1 MKIFVGGI
9 RTETN
14 TFVSRKT
21 SKADFRDGG
30 ICPAHAPVVD
40 PGLHPGYVGIMQA
53 ACDAG
58 CEIGRGIVA
67 YAVPGGPVEQPVYE
81 ALKAELLEDLR
92 RALPVDLVLLDLHGA
107 MVAEETL
114 DCEGEIL
121 KNVRNIV
128 GPDVVIGALL
138 DPHAVL
144 TREMLTEADLLHA
157 YKEYPHIDV
166 MTRGIELFD
175 ASLAM
180 AKNGHRPSATIADC
194 GLIGGFPTVAQPMAG
209 FVEWMKRA
217 ESRPGVVSVSLIQS
231 FPWCD
236 HPEAGAKLLVYADE
250 PDTGREIAEEGGER
264 FRALFEAAVMTA
276 LEPYEAACIVR
287 DNPGQR
293 YIIADV
299 SDNPGG
305 GASGDA
311 THVLR
316 ALVEQG
322 VDGIGLGILNDP
334 GTLELA
340 HRLGLGGE
348 GEFALG
354 GKETSFSGAPLA
366 VLGRV
371 AGLADD
377 DGVDARGSVG
387 GPSSGPLAL
396 IETSFGG
403 VVVGRER
410 RQALSPSFFTAV
422 GADPQA
428 FRCIVLKSS
437 AHFRAAFADFENTI
451 LEVGSPTAMNT
462 NLDEMPFERILRP
475 LWPFDPLPPLKIWAI
490 QGGAGEA
497 EGD

>member
-1 MKIFVGGI
+1 VKIFVGGI

-21 SKADFRDGG
+21 GEADFRDCD
-30 ICPAHAPVVD
+30 ICPARAPVVD

-53 ACDAG
+53 ACEAG
-58 CEIGRGIVA
+58 CEVARGIVA

-81 ALKAELLEDLR
+81 ALKAELLEDLQ
-92 RALPVDLVLLDLHGA
+92 RAMPVDLVVLDLHGA
-107 MVAEETL
+107 MVAEETM
-114 DCEGEIL
+114 DCEGDIL
-121 KNVRNIV
+121 SSVRSIV

-138 DPHAVL
+138 DPHTVL
-144 TREMLTEADLLHA
+144 TRAMLAEADLLHA
-157 YKEYPHIDV
+157 YKEYPHTDV
-166 MTRGIELFD
+166 MERAIELFD
-175 ASLAM
+175 ACAAM
-180 AKNGHRPSATIADC
+180 AKSGRRPGATIADC
-194 GLIGGFPTVAQPMAG
+194 GLIGGFPTVTQPMAG

-250 PDTGREIAEEGGER
+250 PDTGRAIAEEGGER
-264 FRALFEAAVMTA
+264 FRALFENAVMQA
-276 LEPYEAACIVR
+276 LEPGEAARIVR
-287 DNPGQR
+287 DNPGRR
-293 YIIADV
+293 YIVADV

-322 VDGIGLGILNDP
+322 VNGIGLGILYDP
-334 GTLELA
+334 GSLESA
-340 HRLGLGGE
+340 RRLGLGGE
-348 GEFALG
+348 GMFALG
-354 GKETSFSGAPLA
+354 GKQSSFSGEPL
-366 VLGRV
+366 VILGRV
-371 AGLADD
+371 AGLAED
-377 DGVDARGSVG
+377 DGADARGAIG

-396 IETSFGG
+396 IETVFGG

-410 RQALSPSFFTAV
+410 RQALSPSFFGAV
-422 GADPQA
+422 GADPQS
-428 FRCIVLKSS
+428 FRCLVLKSS

-462 NLDEMPFERILRP
+462 NLADMPFERIRRP
-475 LWPFDPLPPLKIWAI
+475 LWPFDPLPPLKIWSVQA
-490 QGGAGEA
+490 A
-497 EGD
+497 EKAKRG